1 MSHEISLPVKFLAL
15 MFVTACLLRPVAA
28 IGSADISEDW
38 LGGIPE
44 NNQLAYEIVR
54 KDKRIGFQTLS
65 FIRDDNNQLVVDVYI
80 RIDLK
85 FGFITLFRYIHAN
98 QEVWKEG
105 ALQSIVSKTYNNG
118 DDEVV
123 DLRLEGDVLQGKAT
137 KAKLPVRAPIL
148 TTSYFNPNFIRQN
161 ALLSTQDGRILN
173 VEIANLGVDTV
184 PTPDGTV
191 DAVHYQLTGDLALNI
206 WYTPAG
212 QWVRTEFSLGNE
224 TIAIRPVKFSDLPPP
239 ASWKQP

>member
-1 MSHEISLPVKFLAL
+1 MSHEISLPVKFFAL
-15 MFVTACLLRPVAA
+15 VLMVACLARPVAA
-28 IGSADISEDW
+28 GATADISQDW

-44 NNQLAYEIVR
+44 NNQLAYEIIR

-65 FIRDDNNQLVVDVYI
+65 FSREDKDQLLVDVYI

-98 QEVWKEG
+98 QEVWKDG

-118 DDEVV
+118 DDELVE
-123 DLRLEGDVLQGKAT
+123 LRLEGDGLQGKAT
-137 KAKLPVRAPIL
+137 KATLPVSAPIL
-148 TTSYFNPNFIRQN
+148 TTSYFNPNFVRQN
-161 ALLSTQDGRILN
+161 ALLSTQDGRVLN
-173 VEIANLGVDTV
+173 VDIANLGLDIV
-184 PTPDGTV
+184 PTPDGPV
-191 DAVHYQLTGDLALNI
+191 EAVHYQLTGDLALNI

-212 QWVRTEFSLGNE
+212 QWVRTEFSLGSD
-224 TIAIRPVKFSDLPPP
+224 TITIRPVKISDLPPR